1 MVKVMTNIIKFETEN
16 IKSSLSSY
24 SGAYVLV
31 TGDIVVTG
39 YGADTDVAFRNCA
52 LFVKCITH
60 INHEHTDGDKN
71 IDTVMSMY
79 NLI

>member
-1 MVKVMTNIIKFETEN
+1 MVKVMTNIIKFETET

-31 TGDIVVTG
+31 TGDIVVTD

-52 LFVKCITH
+52 PFIKCTTH
-60 INHEHTDGDKN
+60 INHEHTDGDEN
-71 IDTVMSMY
+71 IDTVISVY